1 MFHNFLIFERGK
13 KWAIPS
19 FIWVFA
25 FFQALNAKPEIEV
38 KADLVYATK
47 DKLELKLD
55 AYLPVGS
62 KERPSVLVIHG
73 GGWKF
78 GSKRQLAK
86 YASGLAGRGFNAF
99 AINYRLA
106 PKYKHPA
113 QIEDCRDAVRWI
125 KKNSAQYGGDPDR
138 IGAIGYSAGAH
149 LACMLAVTGKQPGE
163 NEVGTNILVA
173 AGGGTPC
180 EFMSIPAK
188 NKTLAYWLGGS
199 RQEAPKAYREASP
212 LEYLDKGDS
221 PIFFFHG
228 ETDFLVGMSG
238 AKKMSD
244 KMKKLGIDTHFHTIK
259 EAGHFR
265 AVFNSKAIGASFDFL
280 EKHLKKTVRKQK
292 R

>member
-1 MFHNFLIFERGK
+1 
-13 KWAIPS
+13 
-19 FIWVFA
+19 
-25 FFQALNAKPEIEV
+25 LNAKPEIEV
-38 KADLVYATK
+38 KKDLVYATK
-47 DKLELKLD
+47 EKLELKLD

-86 YASGLAGRGFNAF
+86 YAAGLAGRGFNAF

-238 AKKMSD
+238 AKKMSE
-244 KMKKLGIDTHFHTIK
+244 KMKKLGIDTHFHAIK

-280 EKHLKKTVRKQK
+280 EKHLKKTEPKKK